1 MEYKISEN
9 IYKSVFNDWSITDL
23 PKYGSS
29 IDSTNKKTS
38 LTLTTNTLTTKNQR
52 KTKSVKKN
60 SKKNKSW
67 SNYKIKKIL
76 DLKDKGYTV
85 SDIATIMNTT
95 KGTISGLI
103 YRN

>member
-1 MEYKISEN
+1 MME
-9 IYKSVFNDWSITDL
+9 L
-23 PKYGSS
+23 
-29 IDSTNKKTS
+29 
-38 LTLTTNTLTTKNQR
+38 
-52 KTKSVKKN
+52 
-60 SKKNKSW
+60 
-67 SNYKIKKIL
+67 KIKKIL